1 MHKKQ
6 IVGISWH
13 PVCLGV
19 FCLLLS
25 IPQLLSAQEAYKR
38 IIFDPIQIKRMEGIK
53 LPKLELFPEKA
64 AELPLYP
71 VQQQSFR
78 LPDFSLKNSYAL
90 PYYTNPAPLFRGD
103 LSTNGVLKQFPNGAL
118 FGSGSQTSMAGLG
131 RFNEASLGYLHTFNS
146 KLAMQLSVDAVKMN
160 MSHITRQAFS
170 TSGSLTYQLSDQV
183 GFKVFGTYDIGNS
196 YGMSTHSYGATMSFD
211 MSKRFGLEAGVER
224 YYDPMRGRWE
234 TVPIVIPYYRFD
246 KFTLGLDV
254 GGILYEVLRNVVFD
268 KRGDRGG
275 PTIAPPRPSIP
286 IR

>member
-6 IVGISWH
+6 IVGISWR
-13 PVCLGV
+13 PFCLGA

-38 IIFDPIQIKRMEGIK
+38 IIFDPIPIKRMEGIK

-64 AELPLYP
+64 AEFPLYP
-71 VQQQSFR
+71 VKQQSFR

-103 LSTNGVLKQFPNGAL
+103 FSTNGVLKQFPNGAL

-146 KLAMQLSVDAVKMN
+146 KLSMQLSVDAVKMN

-183 GFKVFGTYDIGNS
+183 GLKVFGTYDIGNS

-211 MSKRFGLEAGVER
+211 MSKLFGVEAGVER

-275 PTIAPPRPSIP
+275 PTIAPPRPSLP

>member
-38 IIFDPIQIKRMEGIK
+38 IIFDPIQIKRMEEIK
-53 LPKLELFPEKA
+53 LPKLELFPGKA

-103 LSTNGVLKQFPNGAL
+103 FSTNGVLKQFPNGAL

-160 MSHITRQAFS
+160 MSHIARQAFS
-170 TSGSLTYQLSDQV
+170 TSGSLMYQLSDQV
-183 GFKVFGTYDIGNS
+183 GFKVFGTYGIGNS

>member
-6 IVGISWH
+6 VVGISCH
-13 PVCLGV
+13 PVCWGM

-25 IPQLLSAQEAYKR
+25 IPQLLSAQEARKR
-38 IIFDPIQIKRMEGIK
+38 IIFDPIQIRRMEGFQ
-53 LPKLELFPEKA
+53 LPKFEPFPEKTV
-64 AELPLYP
+64 EFPLHP
-71 VQQQSFR
+71 VRQQSFR

-103 LSTNGVLKQFPNGAL
+103 FSTNGVLKQFPNGAL

-146 KLAMQLSVDAVKMN
+146 KLSMQLSVDAVKMN
-160 MSHITRQAFS
+160 MSHITRQALS

-183 GFKVFGTYDIGNS
+183 GLKVFGTYDIGNS

>member
-6 IVGISWH
+6 VVGISWH
-13 PVCLGV
+13 PVCWGM

-25 IPQLLSAQEAYKR
+25 IPQLLSAQEARKR
-38 IIFDPIQIKRMEGIK
+38 IIFDPIQIRRMEGFQ
-53 LPKLELFPEKA
+53 LPKFEPFPEKTV
-64 AELPLYP
+64 EFPLYP
-71 VQQQSFR
+71 ARQQSFR

-103 LSTNGVLKQFPNGAL
+103 FSTNGVLKQFPNGAL

-146 KLAMQLSVDAVKMN
+146 KLSMQLSVDAVKMN

-211 MSKRFGLEAGVER
+211 MSKRFGVEAGVER

-268 KRGDRGG
+268 KRGERGG

>member
-6 IVGISWH
+6 VVGISWY
-13 PVCLGV
+13 PVCWGM

-25 IPQLLSAQEAYKR
+25 IPQLLSAQEARKR
-38 IIFDPIQIKRMEGIK
+38 IIFDPIQIRRMEGFQ
-53 LPKLELFPEKA
+53 LPKFEPFPEKTV
-64 AELPLYP
+64 EFPLHP
-71 VQQQSFR
+71 VRQQSFR

-103 LSTNGVLKQFPNGAL
+103 FSTNGVLKQFPNGAL

-146 KLAMQLSVDAVKMN
+146 KLSMQLSVDAVKMN

-211 MSKRFGLEAGVER
+211 MSKRFGVEAGVER

-275 PTIAPPRPSIP
+275 PTIAPPRPSLP

>member
-38 IIFDPIQIKRMEGIK
+38 IIFDPIQIKRMEEIK
-53 LPKLELFPEKA
+53 LPKLELFPGKA

-103 LSTNGVLKQFPNGAL
+103 FSTNGVLKQFPNGAL